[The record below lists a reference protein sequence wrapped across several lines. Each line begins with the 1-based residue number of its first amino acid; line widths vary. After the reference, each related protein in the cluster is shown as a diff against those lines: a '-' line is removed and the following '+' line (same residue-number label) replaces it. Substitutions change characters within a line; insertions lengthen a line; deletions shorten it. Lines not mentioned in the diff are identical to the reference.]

1 MADAKKERGSFIAPS
16 SHPLKDAV
24 IKMFDGVVLEEARR
38 RVSTPN
44 GKPSWNSLL
53 NKIKKH

>member
-1 MADAKKERGSFIAPS
+1 MADAKKERGSVIAPS

>member
-1 MADAKKERGSFIAPS
+1 MADAKKERGSNTAPS

-38 RVSTPN
+38 RESTSN

-53 NKIKKH
+53 SKIKKS

>member
-1 MADAKKERGSFIAPS
+1 MADTKKERGSVIAPS

-38 RVSTPN
+38 RGSISN

-53 NKIKKH
+53 NVLKKT

>member
-1 MADAKKERGSFIAPS
+1 MADANKERGSNLAPS

-38 RVSTPN
+38 RVSTPK

-53 NKIKKH
+53 DKLKKT

>member
-1 MADAKKERGSFIAPS
+1 MADAKKERGSVIAPS

-24 IKMFDGVVLEEARR
+24 IKMFDGVVLEAARR
-38 RVSTPN
+38 RGSISN

-53 NKIKKH
+53 NVLKKT